1 MRRGLIAVVLLAAL
15 AAMAPAGMAQERP
28 LAALV
33 PADVGSYSEL
43 NLDRLLAKTSDMT
56 ELRDAFANMQA
67 LKVAAKV
74 VAADPDAKRIYDQ
87 VMQVASDLSAAL
99 GPSIGWGFWMPD
111 LQGMMGAIVS
121 GGTEGGG
128 MPGMPQL
135 LLVAQVRDSEKLE
148 RSLSFIIEKAHVPA
162 DEAEERNGVKV
173 TPIAQGQVALARGNG
188 WLALSWPADLV
199 EKMEARAAGAAGG
212 SLADDPAYQ
221 RAMAWLPKDAVM
233 VQYTGPQTIK
243 QLVAAA
249 TAAAPSASFPPPGED
264 GIALAMG
271 LRVEEVQGRKLVTA
285 YYTSELSA
293 FEYLVDLPLS
303 LEAGMLGPVLAKS
316 RQEAPKAQ
324 CLSNVENIAMAMQ
337 MFSVDNGKFPSADK
351 WVDQI
356 KPYLANDAVL
366 KCPEDKS
373 SARCSYGMNKALS
386 KKAVKK
392 IKNPSA
398 VVAIYETAHPG
409 KNPSGGAKDVVSPPR
424 HPGGSNFG
432 YADGH
437 GEWKSA
443 DEEVKF

>member
-1 MRRGLIAVVLLAAL
+1 MMAVVLLAAL
-15 AAMAPAGMAQERP
+15 VAMAPAGMAQERP

-33 PADVGSYSEL
+33 PADVGAYSEL
-43 NLDRLLAKTSDMT
+43 NLDRLLAKTSDMAD
-56 ELRDAFANMQA
+56 LRDTFANMQA

-74 VAADPDAKRIYDQ
+74 VAQDPEAKRVYDQ

-99 GPSIGWGFWMPD
+99 GPFVGLGFWMPD
-111 LQGMMGAIVS
+111 LSGLVGAAMS
-121 GGTEGGG
+121 GGVEGGG
-128 MPGMPQL
+128 MSAMPQL

-148 RSLSFIIEKAHVPA
+148 RSLAFIIEKAHVPA
-162 DEAEERNGVKV
+162 DESEERNGVKV

-199 EKMEARAAGAAGG
+199 EKVEARAAGAAGG

-221 RAMAWLPKDAVM
+221 RAMARLPKDAVM

-249 TAAAPSASFPPPGED
+249 TVAAPSASFPPPGED
-264 GIALAMG
+264 GIAAAIG
-271 LRVEEVQGRKLVTA
+271 LRVEEVEGRKLVTA

-316 RQEAPKAQ
+316 REEAPKTQ
-324 CLSNVENIAMAMQ
+324 CLSNLQSIALAMQ
-337 MFSVDNGKFPSADK
+337 MFSVDNKRFPSADK
-351 WVDQI
+351 WVDEI

-366 KCPEDKS
+366 KCPADKS
-373 SARCSYGMNKALS
+373 AARCSYGMNKALS

-392 IKNPSA
+392 IKNSYA

-409 KNPSGGAKDVVSPPR
+409 KNPSGGAKDVASPPR
-424 HPGGSNFG
+424 HQGGSNFG

-437 GEWKSA
+437 AEWKSA
-443 DEEVKF
+443 DEEVRF